1 MFRELKAHE
10 VEARVATCSEK
21 GASLLLYKT
30 ARTDYAVLDETVGAD
45 HWQCEYRE
53 VKGNLYCRIGIYSDA
68 LQQWV
73 YKENCGTESN
83 QEAQKGEASD
93 AFKRAGF
100 AWGIGRELY
109 TAPFIWIS
117 ADKLQRLQKGSNGR
131 WQCYDKFEVKTLDI
145 VDGQIVG
152 LSISHEGRADIVYRL
167 HGSKPSQ
174 AKKAA
179 KSNTTT
185 KKAETPPQNSPQQ
198 ATDGNTEPTPEQVN
212 EMIEKVLEFAALRG
226 RPAEDVLKA
235 LNSTKAMKAAGATEE
250 QQSYTAE
257 QTVIAI
263 GQLNSWIMTS
273 KKGE

>member
-1 MFRELKAHE
+1 MFRDLKAHE
-10 VEARVATCSEK
+10 VEARVASCSEK

-45 HWQCEYRE
+45 HWQCDYRE

-109 TAPFIWIS
+109 TAPFIWVP
-117 ADKLQRLQKGSNGR
+117 AEKLNRLQKGQNGR
-131 WQCYDKFEVKTLDI
+131 YQCYDKFDVKLLEV
-145 VDGQIVG
+145 VDGQIVD
-152 LSISHEGRADIVYRL
+152 LAISHEGKADVVFAMRGY
-167 HGSKPSQ
+167 KPSQ
-174 AKKAA
+174 GAKQSSPNTYAKTKQTTPQKAA
-179 KSNTTT
+179 QKPT
-185 KKAETPPQNSPQQ
+185 EGNSE
-198 ATDGNTEPTPEQVN
+198 ATNEQVN
-212 EMIEKVLEFAALRG
+212 EIVQLAGEFAALKERTVD
-226 RPAEDVLKA
+226 EVINA
-235 LNSTKAMKAAGATEE
+235 LNKSKGMVAAGVVEG
-250 QQSYTAE
+250 QQTYTAE
-257 QTVIAI
+257 QATIAI
-263 GQLNSWIMTS
+263 GQLNGWLVAS